1 MKRNNYIYKF
11 NSSVFYC
18 VVRSVYDM
26 LLNKVSYLKNNI
38 RYTSSMLPISSP
50 VKNHEGKPCSVEFIE
65 WFSGLVDGEGCFY
78 ISKAGGH
85 NFAFNFTIGLH
96 IDDIDMLLNV
106 EKTLALGRVEIK
118 NNVANFIVNKK
129 SEIRKII
136 DIFNNRPLNTIKL
149 LNFLDFKK
157 AFNIYNCTDKSE
169 RKTKEIL
176 SIRESMNS
184 KRTEFNMPS

>member
-1 MKRNNYIYKF
+1 MYKF
-11 NSSVFYC
+11 NSSAFYC
-18 VVRSVYDM
+18 VVRSEYDM

-38 RYTSSMLPISSP
+38 RYTSSMLPISSS
-50 VKNHEGKPCSVEFIE
+50 VKNHEGEPYSVEFIE

-78 ISKAGGH
+78 ISKVGH

-106 EKTLALGRVEIK
+106 KKTLDLGRVEIK

-129 SEIRKII
+129 SEIIKII

-149 LNFLDFKK
+149 LNFLDSF
-157 AFNIYNCTDKSE
+157 AQKSFQY
-169 RKTKEIL
+169 L
-176 SIRESMNS
+176 
-184 KRTEFNMPS
+184 